1 MRVRAT
7 GTQIHRGVAFLSTG
21 LSYLTFRS
29 NKQNAE
35 LRVSL
40 LRTQTRWRAKKKE
53 RKITTTLHIHERAKE
68 VHESLFIFLTVIRV
82 VPFS

>member
-7 GTQIHRGVAFLSTG
+7 GTQIHRGVAFLSTA

-40 LRTQTRWRAKKKE
+40 LKTQTRWRAKKR